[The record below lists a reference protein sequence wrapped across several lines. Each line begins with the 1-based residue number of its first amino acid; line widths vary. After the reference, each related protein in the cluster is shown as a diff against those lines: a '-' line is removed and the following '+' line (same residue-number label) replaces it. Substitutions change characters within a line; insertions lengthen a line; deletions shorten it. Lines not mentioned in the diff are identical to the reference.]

1 MMKHYISVRILILG
15 GAESLIQLS
24 ERFDVIIYKNATVY
38 KLIRS
43 YMYYIKI
50 LFKIIILLFFINF
63 KIYCLEIK
71 VGLEPMPPLIIDENS
86 GYTVKLLKEIEKKS
100 NLKFD
105 IQIMTYSRAS
115 EELKK
120 GRLDLIGHTPKN
132 KETKEFYTFAQ
143 ELDFYIPT
151 CLDLYMTKPINI
163 KNNELKKISIIGT
176 PLGNK
181 DFFGNMFD
189 IPIKNFKE
197 GTIENLFKM
206 LSAGRIDAFLFERA
220 SSMTTIKQL
229 KINNIYYSLLDGEL
243 DASLAVKNDKNGSI
257 LKKRL
262 DEEIKKINLNKL
274 FKDYYKYTNLPKKGY
289 VK

>member
-1 MMKHYISVRILILG
+1 M
-15 GAESLIQLS
+15 
-24 ERFDVIIYKNATVY
+24 N
-38 KLIRS
+38 
-43 YMYYIKI
+43 YIKI
-50 LFKIIILLFFINF
+50 LFKIFILLFFINF

-100 NLKFD
+100 DLKFD
-105 IQIMTYSRAS
+105 IQIMTYSRATLDLS
-115 EELKK
+115 K

-132 KETKEFYTFAQ
+132 KETKEFYDFAQ
-143 ELDFYIPT
+143 ELDFFIKT
-151 CLDLYMTKPINI
+151 CTDLYTTKSINI
-163 KNNELKKISIIGT
+163 NNIALKEIPVIGT

-181 DFFGNMFD
+181 EFFSSMLS
-189 IPIKNFKE
+189 IPIENFKE
-197 GTIENLFKM
+197 GAIENLFKM

-220 SSMTTIKQL
+220 SSMTTVKNL
-229 KINNIYYSLLDGEL
+229 KLKNIYYTLIDGDL